1 MLVIWT
7 ALSSAENL
15 EQIKQK
21 PSFRKIDKV
30 GKVSLQRL
38 KVQSDEN

>member
-21 PSFRKIDKV
+21 PSFRKIETV
-30 GKVSLQRL
+30 GKVSPQRL
-38 KVQSDEN
+38 KVQSNKN